1 MDKKIQQTLQILEEY
16 ASEKKLINYSILY
29 EQIKLNRE
37 NPSDRNKGAKILAE
51 VNRITMKKNKTM
63 LSAIVTLKGNESPA
77 YGFYEFATKLKLLK
91 ESANEKD
98 KLGFW
103 AEQIKKVF
111 KVYGK
116 Q

>member
-1 MDKKIQQTLQILEEY
+1 MEDKIHKTLKILEDS
-16 ASEKKLINYSILY
+16 ASEKKLVNYNILY

-37 NPSDRNKGAKILAE
+37 DPSDRNEGAKILAE

-63 LSAIVTLKGNESPA
+63 LSAIVTLKGEESPA
-77 YGFYEFATKLKLLK
+77 YGFYNLAIELNLLK
-91 ESANEKD
+91 KSANEID
-98 KLGFW
+98 KLSFW
-103 AEQIKKVF
+103 AKQIKKVF